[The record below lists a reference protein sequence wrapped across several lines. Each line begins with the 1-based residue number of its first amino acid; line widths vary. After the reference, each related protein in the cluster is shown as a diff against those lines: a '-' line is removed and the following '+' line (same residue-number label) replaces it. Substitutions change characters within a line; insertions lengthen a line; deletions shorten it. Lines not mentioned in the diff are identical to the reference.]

1 MSRTRRS
8 RNNTKRNKTKR
19 NNTRR
24 GGSKQYQFGNI
35 TNLNEKFNGADFFRK
50 FGASIS
56 EHAIAAILQKHP
68 HPNIVKIYRVTDKY
82 IDIEEVKP
90 TIFIR
95 NYDKKELVAA
105 ANLAKTH
112 LQSLGIMYIDWK
124 PDNLGLSADGKFKL
138 FDFDASGTI
147 DSDTNKWLLR
157 PSMYWSYSQA
167 LANGLKDPKE
177 IDDFA
182 FEINFIR
189 EHYVPLNTSDYK

>member
-1 MSRTRRS
+1 MRRASRS
-8 RNNTKRNKTKR
+8 NTSRNKTIRNKR
-19 NNTRR
+19 KTRR

-35 TNLNEKFNGADFFRK
+35 TNLNEKFNGANFFRK
-50 FGASIS
+50 FGADST
-56 EHAIAAILQKHP
+56 EHTIASILQKHP

-90 TIFIR
+90 TILIR
-95 NYDKKELVAA
+95 NYDKKEVVAA

-124 PDNLGLSADGKFKL
+124 PDNLGLGDDGKFKL
-138 FDFDASGTI
+138 YDFDASGII
-147 DSDTNKWLLR
+147 DLDTNKWLKR
-157 PSMYWSYSQA
+157 PPMYWSYTQA

-182 FEINFIR
+182 FDINFIM
-189 EHYVPLNTSDYK
+189 EDYEPLNTSEYK